1 MQEQLKFKM
10 YYGRCYVLL
19 LWTVLDV
26 AGDMWE
32 LLDSLTNCETAIA
45 ASERAAGRL
54 LPLMVS
60 PPPPLAGATSAPP
73 PTPPGTNRG
82 PRSAKYQPAVRRG
95 DAGA

>member
-73 PTPPGTNRG
+73 PTPPVA
-82 PRSAKYQPAVRRG
+82 PPG
-95 DAGA
+95 DLGAALMGRTVLYWPG